1 MDPYCQYSD
10 ELLLLIAKG
19 FDDEEYPFA
28 IIELSSRKHPET
40 GDICMMYIN
49 AHIDSERE
57 IHSLGDTRSA
67 LSDLYSFDV
76 VRSIAFFKANY
87 DKLPLD
93 AFAGFVEEYAVDM
106 HGKSAIIDMDLIR
119 IIKDYFKTIPRN
131 KQIEMMGIY
140 NNFED
145 ALKVK

>member
-1 MDPYCQYSD
+1 MEPYSQYTD

-28 IIELSSRKHPET
+28 ITELLYRNHPET

-67 LSDLYSFDV
+67 LSDLYSFDAI
-76 VRSIAFFKANY
+76 RAISFFKSNY
-87 DKLPLD
+87 DKLPFD
-93 AFAGFVEEYAVDM
+93 AFADFVEEYAGDLHGDATIVD
-106 HGKSAIIDMDLIR
+106 ADLIR
-119 IIKDYFKTIPRN
+119 IIKDYFKTIPKN
-131 KQIEMMGIY
+131 KQNEMIDIY
-140 NNFED
+140 NYFED